1 MPARVVKTNQEETT
15 GMKSRVLLTGLA
27 AVVLTACGGG
37 GGDSAP
43 AVTTTKISGTA
54 AVGAAVPNATV
65 LAKCATGSGSATTAA
80 NGTFTVSIDNAVR
93 PCVLSVPATAPDG
106 SAMTL
111 HSIVEAGTGTA
122 PVANITPLTELV
134 VAALA
139 NGDTNAFFSNF
150 DGAAQARVTPA
161 NVTTALASLVT
172 TLKPVLDLSN
182 VDPIKAQLV
191 AANGANAGNALD
203 QLLDRLGEQLKKAQT
218 TLAQL
223 SAAVGNNAGAAAIQ
237 TILQTASETCSGL
250 RTGDYLAAT
259 PIGVLPVHVDATTLT
274 LTQPNG
280 QGGTL
285 SVQLVPF
292 PQQACRF
299 TASAGGAVSDI
310 QVSPSGVMLARNVPG
325 QGSPAVLP
333 NLVVPAQSLSV
344 ADLAGNWNA
353 LGFETSGGTYQPTRV
368 KLTFGADG
376 KALAGADCAG
386 LDSCTSWPAN
396 ELPRLSA
403 QPGGGFALTD
413 SFGTAY
419 VAAFK
424 GTDGQV
430 SAVISSA
437 SGLIVGAKQVVR
449 PMPVV
454 GAKSSYWD
462 LTFFGDLSVNVGAG
476 ATEITAV
483 DAASSTYTRKRND
496 NRVDTWVQ
504 NKPADGLRYRAPSS
518 DTTIREG
525 ISLVLGNTGV
535 AVMISLDV
543 RSLFYDI
550 SVNRP
555 Q

>member
-1 MPARVVKTNQEETT
+1 
-15 GMKSRVLLTGLA
+15 MKSRLLLTGLT
-27 AVVLTACGGG
+27 AVALTACGGG
-37 GGDSAP
+37 GGGESAP

-54 AVGAAVPNATV
+54 AVGAALPNATV

-93 PCVLSVPATAPDG
+93 PCVLSVPATAADG
-106 SAMTL
+106 TPMTL
-111 HSIVEAGTGTA
+111 HSVVEAGTGTA
-122 PVANITPLTELV
+122 PLANITPLTELI

-139 NGDTNAFFSNF
+139 SGDTNAFFANF
-150 DGAAQARVTPA
+150 DGTAQARLTPA
-161 NVTTALASLVT
+161 NVTTALVSLAT
-172 TLKPVLDLSN
+172 TLKPVIDLSN
-182 VDPIKAQLV
+182 VDPIKAPLV

-203 QLLDRLGEQLKKAQT
+203 QLLDQLGEQLKKAQT

-223 SAAVGNNAGAAAIQ
+223 STAVGNNAGAAAIQ

-259 PIGVLPVHVDATTLT
+259 PVGVLTAHVDATKLT
-274 LTQPNG
+274 LTQPDG

-285 SVQLVPF
+285 SVQLVPI

-299 TASAGGAVSDI
+299 SALSGGAVSDI
-310 QVSPSGVMLARNVPG
+310 QVSPAGVMLVRNVPS
-325 QGSPAVLP
+325 QGGPSLLP

-344 ADLAGNWNA
+344 ADLAGNWSA
-353 LGFETSGGTYQPTRV
+353 LGFETNGGIYQPTRV
-368 KLTFGADG
+368 KLTFDADG
-376 KALAGADCAG
+376 KALAGADCTG
-386 LDSCTSWPAN
+386 LTSCTSWAAN

-413 SFGTAY
+413 SNGTAY

-430 SAVISSA
+430 TAVISSA

-454 GAKSSYWD
+454 GAKNSYWD
-462 LTFFGDLSVNVGAG
+462 LTVFGDLSVNVGAG
-476 ATEITAV
+476 ATEITSV
-483 DAASSTYTRKRND
+483 DAATSTYTRKRND
-496 NRVDTWVQ
+496 NRVDTWEQ
-504 NKPADGLRYRAPSS
+504 NKPADGLRYRGPSN
-518 DTTIREG
+518 DTTAREG